1 MTTPHHTTPRHL
13 QLLRWLSQHVKHYEV
28 MTVSGYRAPLAI
40 TGVTAVTDALRAEC
54 AACDAAYNRHGALVT
69 AHGDLASAV
78 STVRFYAPNE
88 RSRPFPEV
96 CLSVRVRYV
105 VVVHRSLS
113 AGFVCLQVLAVHP
126 YDVNRVQRQVQG
138 VLQRDK
144 GNLDE
149 AGRLLTYLGNLG
161 QEQEAEEDDADCL
174 ICCCPKSKHL
184 GVLPCGHSYW
194 YAHVPP
200 GRYCRVC
207 NSQY

>member
-1 MTTPHHTTPRHL
+1 
-13 QLLRWLSQHVKHYEV
+13 

-105 VVVHRSLS
+105 VVVCTAHC
-113 AGFVCLQVLAVHP
+113 V
-126 YDVNRVQRQVQG
+126 
-138 VLQRDK
+138 
-144 GNLDE
+144 
-149 AGRLLTYLGNLG
+149 
-161 QEQEAEEDDADCL
+161 
-174 ICCCPKSKHL
+174 L
-184 GVLPCGHSYW
+184 GVFAFRSW
-194 YAHVPP
+194 
-200 GRYCRVC
+200 RYIPTM
-207 NSQY
+207 

>member
-1 MTTPHHTTPRHL
+1 M
-13 QLLRWLSQHVKHYEV
+13 
-28 MTVSGYRAPLAI
+28 
-40 TGVTAVTDALRAEC
+40 
-54 AACDAAYNRHGALVT
+54 
-69 AHGDLASAV
+69 
-78 STVRFYAPNE
+78 
-88 RSRPFPEV
+88 
-96 CLSVRVRYV
+96 
-105 VVVHRSLS
+105 
-113 AGFVCLQVLAVHP
+113 HP

-200 GRYCRVC
+200 DATAEHVTDTKSCVLC
-207 NSQY
+207 VSQPCMHQQMVWYPATPAVPCLQPNA